1 MFVKKKMKMKNR
13 SYREDIN
20 TPHLDIDTSIANI
33 RSLSVWYNFAKFTGK
48 HLCQSLFFNKFFSSI
63 AIIRQNN

>member
-20 TPHLDIDTSIANI
+20 TPHLEIDTSIANI
-33 RSLSVWYNFAKFTGK
+33 RSLSVWYIW
-48 HLCQSLFFNKFFSSI
+48 SSI
-63 AIIRQNN
+63 HELVKQHWGWVKKKSVA